1 MLAEARLSSPR
12 RATTARPSKSWIL
25 RSTFNMGFLHYR
37 AAGGSGFAG
46 EVCETV
52 PERAVLLDGG
62 AQFFGSRVFAMP
74 GG

>member
-25 RSTFNMGFLHYR
+25 RSTLNMGFLHYR

-46 EVCETV
+46 EICETG
-52 PERAVLLDGG
+52 PERTVALEGN
-62 AQFFGSRVFAMP
+62 AQFLGSRVFATP